1 MIHEVCDFLTVPVF
15 VRPGT
20 VLPIGARDDRP
31 DYPYEEDLTLRVYE
45 FAEGDRTAVAVP
57 ATTGEVAAAF
67 EVARDGGTLTVRR
80 LEGTAA
86 WRLLLVGVPS
96 VTTVSGGTAVP
107 TPNGI
112 EISLAA
118 AEDRC
123 SIGLP
128 RQ

>member
-1 MIHEVCDFLTVPVF
+1 
-15 VRPGT
+15 
-20 VLPIGARDDRP
+20 
-31 DYPYEEDLTLRVYE
+31 YE
-45 FAEGDRTAVAVP
+45 FADGDRTTLTVP

-67 EVARDGGTLTVRR
+67 EMVRDDATLTVRR

-86 WRLLLVGVPS
+86 WRLLLMGVAS
-96 VTTVSGGTAVP
+96 VTTVSGGTTVP
-107 TPNGI
+107 SPTGV
-112 EISLAA
+112 EISLPA